1 MNKNAKKLP
10 ARAAAELAALIEKT
24 AKGLGF
30 KSTEAQQSDRE
41 DFREIAVW
49 NVAQIVREAF
59 EAGRASK

>member
-1 MNKNAKKLP
+1 MTNEPNALP
-10 ARAAAELAALIEKT
+10 AQAAAELAALIAKT
-24 AKGLGF
+24 AKRLGF

-49 NVAQIVREAF
+49 DVSRIVREAF